1 MNRRESLIFAGLMA
15 LVAAGFLI
23 VAPTLHS
30 NAEPALSGQL
40 FLIGMVLIF
49 ATVSAL
55 FHILLAPLF
64 LKISVKTSLGLLVV
78 ALCISFLTDWIR
90 QA

>member
-1 MNRRESLIFAGLMA
+1 MNRRESMIFAGFMA
-15 LVAAGFLI
+15 LAAVGFLI
-23 VAPTLHS
+23 AAPILHS
-30 NAEPALSGQL
+30 DAEPALSGQL
-40 FLIGMVLIF
+40 FLISLFLIF

-64 LKISVKTSLGLLVV
+64 PKISVKTSLWPLVI